1 MENTTTSPKFKRLYQ
16 ALLIVLLAPVLGFA
30 VWCGCNIHSFSKER
44 SVMRKDYSELN
55 NIKYGLLSVDSW
67 KTHIFEIVDLQIQQ
81 FEFSEQQED
90 TLRKELNK
98 VLGALVT
105 KAEKMVNRKQTT
117 FKGKITKFAVNNF
130 IDVEAY
136 KKKLPEFSQTII
148 DEVKKPSSKERLK
161 FLAQNKL
168 KEFASATHDS
178 IDHTALLQQILD
190 KYNARTIREFNDKMD
205 ERISYLQEQTYLYTF
220 ALIGCLTLFL
230 LLWFV
235 FRNKRIVYT
244 PLFVLSVLLALIVL
258 MIGLAAPMIEIDARI
273 KELNFELIGKHMVF
287 NDQVIFYQS
296 KSILDVVHILITAGK
311 PDSIFVGILIL
322 IFSVL
327 FPITKLLC
335 TKVYLFGS
343 EKWKKNKVIYFFAFK
358 SGKWSMAD
366 VMVVAIFMAYIGFKG
381 ILENQMEHL
390 NMKTDSLATIAT
402 NETSLQPGF
411 ILFIAYVIFGLILG
425 VILKKITSDEP
436 IGSRLK
442 YFAQRLHINKMF
454 FNRRKRLQ
462 AEGGDTRIPPV
473 DPQP

>member
-1 MENTTTSPKFKRLYQ
+1 MEDIQQKPKHKTLYQ
-16 ALLIVLLAPVLGFA
+16 FLLVLCLTPVLGFA
-30 VWCGCNIHSFSKER
+30 IWCGCNIHSYSHER

-67 KTHIFEIVDLQIQQ
+67 KTHIIEIVDMQIQQ
-81 FEFSEQQED
+81 FDFSPQQED
-90 TLRKELNK
+90 TLKKELNK
-98 VLGALVT
+98 VLGALVV
-105 KAEKMVNRKQTT
+105 KAEKMVNKKQTT

-130 IDVEAY
+130 VDVDAY
-136 KKKLPEFSQTII
+136 KKKLPQFSQTII
-148 DEVKKPSSKERLK
+148 DELKKPSSKDRLR

-178 IDHTALLQQILD
+178 IDNTAMLQKILD
-190 KYNARTIREFNDKMD
+190 KYGARTIHEFNEKMD
-205 ERISYLQEQTYLYTF
+205 VRISHLQEQTYLYTF
-220 ALIGCLTLFL
+220 ILIGCLTLFL
-230 LLWFV
+230 ILWFI
-235 FRNKRIVYT
+235 FRNKRVIYT
-244 PLFVLSVLLALIVL
+244 PLFVMSVLLALIVL
-258 MIGLAAPMIEIDARI
+258 AIGLAAPMIEIDARI

-296 KSILDVVHILITAGK
+296 KSILDVVHILIAAGK

-327 FPITKLLC
+327 FPVTKLLC
-335 TKVYLFGS
+335 TKIYLFGN
-343 EKWKKNKVIYFFAFK
+343 ERWKKNKVIYFFAFK

-390 NMKTDSLATIAT
+390 NMKTKSLATIAT

-425 VILKKITSDEP
+425 VILKKITSAEP
-436 IGSRLK
+436 LGSRLK
-442 YFAQRLHINKMF
+442 YFAQRLHINKLF
-454 FNRRKRLQ
+454 LNKKKRAQ
-462 AEGGDTRIPPV
+462 EGQGPAN
-473 DPQP
+473 

>member
-1 MENTTTSPKFKRLYQ
+1 METSTSNPRFKRLYQ
-16 ALLIVLLAPVLGFA
+16 ALLIAFLTPVLGFA
-30 VWCGCNIHSFSKER
+30 VWCGCNIRNFSHER

-67 KTHIFEIVDLQIQQ
+67 KTHIFEIVDMQIEQ

-90 TLRKELNK
+90 TLKKELNK
-98 VLGALVT
+98 VLGALVD
-105 KAEKMVNRKQTT
+105 KAERMVNRKQTT

-130 IDVEAY
+130 VDVDAY
-136 KKKLPEFSQTII
+136 KQKLPEFSQTII
-148 DEVKKPSSKERLK
+148 DELKKPSSKERLR

-168 KEFASATHDS
+168 REFASATHDS
-178 IDHTALLQQILD
+178 IDNTAMLQKILD
-190 KYNARTIREFNDKMD
+190 RYNARTIREFNDKMD
-205 ERISYLQEQTYLYTF
+205 DRISYLQEQTYLYTF
-220 ALIGCLTLFL
+220 FLIGCLTLFL

-235 FRNKRIVYT
+235 FRNKRLVYT
-244 PLFVLSVLLALIVL
+244 PLFVMSVLLALIVL
-258 MIGLAAPMIEIDARI
+258 IIGLSAPMIEIDARI

-296 KSILDVVHILITAGK
+296 KSILDVVHILVTAGK

-327 FPITKLLC
+327 FPVTKLLC
-335 TKVYLFGS
+335 TKVYLFGN

-381 ILENQMEHL
+381 ILDNQMEHL
-390 NMKTDSLATIAT
+390 NMKTNSLATIAT

-411 ILFIAYVIFGLILG
+411 ILFIAYVIFGLILA
-425 VILKKITSDEP
+425 VILKKITSEEP
-436 IGSRLK
+436 MGSRLK
-442 YFAQRLHINKMF
+442 YFAQRLHINKLF
-454 FNRRKRLQ
+454 LNKKKRMQ
-462 AEGGDTRIPPV
+462 AGAQHGSTGTTDKPS
-473 DPQP
+473 

>member
-1 MENTTTSPKFKRLYQ
+1 MEEIQQKPKHKTLYQ
-16 ALLIVLLAPVLGFA
+16 FLLVLCLTPVLAFA
-30 VWCGCNIHSFSKER
+30 IWCGFNIHSYSHER

-67 KTHIFEIVDLQIQQ
+67 KTHIIEIVDMQIQQ
-81 FEFSEQQED
+81 FDFSPQQED
-90 TLRKELNK
+90 TLKKELNK

-105 KAEKMVNRKQTT
+105 KAEKMVNKKQTT
-117 FKGKITKFAVNNF
+117 FKGKVTKFAVNNF
-130 IDVEAY
+130 VDVDAY
-136 KKKLPEFSQTII
+136 KKKLPQFSQTII
-148 DEVKKPSSKERLK
+148 DELKKPSSKDRLR

-178 IDHTALLQQILD
+178 IDNTAMLQKILD
-190 KYNARTIREFNDKMD
+190 KYEARTIREFNEKMD
-205 ERISYLQEQTYLYTF
+205 VRISHLQEKTYLYTF
-220 ALIGCLTLFL
+220 ILIGCLTFFL
-230 LLWFV
+230 ILWFI
-235 FRNKRIVYT
+235 FRNKRVIYT
-244 PLFVLSVLLALIVL
+244 PLFVMSVLLALIVL
-258 MIGLAAPMIEIDARI
+258 AIGLAAPMIEIDARI

-296 KSILDVVHILITAGK
+296 KSILDVVHILIAAGK

-327 FPITKLLC
+327 FPVTKLLC
-335 TKVYLFGS
+335 TKIYLFGN
-343 EKWKKNKVIYFFAFK
+343 ERWKKNKVIYFFAFK

-390 NMKTDSLATIAT
+390 NMKTKSLATIAT

-425 VILKKITSDEP
+425 VILKKITSEEP
-436 IGSRLK
+436 MGSRLK
-442 YFAQRLHINKMF
+442 YFAQRLHINKLF
-454 FNRRKRLQ
+454 LNKKKRAQ
-462 AEGGDTRIPPV
+462 EGQGPAN
-473 DPQP
+473 